1 MKENIISRKLLYF
14 KNNKGKNK
22 KLIND
27 FILKI
32 FCINHNT
39 LALLYSLY
47 SFHLIIIFVI
57 IVFVPVHLSINIQ
70 FRHLNY
76 DNKITI
82 IVKGS
87 GNQSILGDNFY
98 NLHLPTQI
106 YINGDLQSTRE
117 NNYNLGKV
125 TNNITMIWEEQIE
138 NCSYMF
144 QVYLML

>member
-1 MKENIISRKLLYF
+1 MKKNLIDEKLLYS
-14 KNNKGKNK
+14 KYNKGKNK

-32 FCINHNT
+32 FCVNNKT

-47 SFHLIIIFVI
+47 SFHLIIIFLI

-82 IVKGS
+82 IIL
-87 GNQSILGDNFY
+87 NQY
-98 NLHLPTQI
+98 
-106 YINGDLQSTRE
+106 
-117 NNYNLGKV
+117 
-125 TNNITMIWEEQIE
+125 
-138 NCSYMF
+138 
-144 QVYLML
+144 